1 MSCFQLFP
9 VQYDVSSGLVVYG
22 LYHAEI
28 CAHYNNFLNNFIVNK
43 YWIFSKSFSISIEV
57 IILLLFFNFLMYI
70 INWFLD
76 TEPFLLSWGTSLL
89 MVTFDS
95 SKVLFDCFA
104 SISLRILLRIL
115 HLCLSVILAYSFTF
129 FVISLSDF
137 GIGVML
143 VS

>member
-1 MSCFQLFP
+1 MSCFQLFS
-9 VQYDVSSGLVVYG
+9 VQYDVSSGLIVYG

-28 CAHYNNFLNNFIVNK
+28 CAHYNNFLNNFIVSK

-57 IILLLFFNFLMYI
+57 IILFLFFNFLMCI
-70 INWFLD
+70 INWFVD

-95 SKVLFDCFA
+95 SKVLFGCFA
-104 SISLRILLRIL
+104 SISLRIL
-115 HLCLSVILAYSFTF
+115 HLCLSVILAYSYTF